1 MGLICSETARLPQW
15 PDVKV
20 HVLPESI
27 SGFAKGLFAAIRA
40 LDESGVDMIVVQG
53 VEECGLGL
61 AVMDRLRR
69 AASFVV
75 DEHGQAG
82 VTA

>member
-1 MGLICSETARLPQW
+1 MGLICSETARLPRSA
-15 PDVKV
+15 DVKA
-20 HVLPESI
+20 HFLLESI

-69 AASFVV
+69 AASLVV
-75 DEHGQAG
+75 DEHGQAA